1 MAMSQRSELT
11 WVELRVGLFVLVGL
25 GILATG
31 ILYVTGAG
39 TLAPKYEL
47 RTYLPEA
54 EGLTEGTDVTLDGLL
69 VGSVKN
75 ITLSTSDDRSHN
87 IEVVMRV
94 DRRYQQHIRTDSV
107 ASLVTQGLLGSR
119 YVSISRGY
127 SGEVLAPGSTVQA
140 SEEIAIK
147 DVVQRGA
154 DLVQNLGVL
163 TQDVSGVVDKLK
175 GGQGTLGKLLN
186 DPTLYNNLNAT
197 ADQARS
203 LMASTRQGNGTLGKL
218 MTSDELYKKADK
230 AIDNAG
236 AILADVHQQKGTI
249 GKLVSDPTMYN
260 EAKDFINH
268 SNALVSDVRSGKG
281 TLGKLATDDTLY
293 TNMKQA
299 SVNIRD
305 ATAKLNTNTS
315 TAGKF
320 FNDPKLY
327 DNLTGLTGDMRSL
340 IADIRKDPK
349 KFLHTTFSIF

>member
-11 WVELRVGLFVLVGL
+11 WAELRVGLFVLVGL
-25 GILATG
+25 AILATG

-39 TLAPKYEL
+39 SLSPKYEL
-47 RTYLPEA
+47 RTYLPEV
-54 EGLTEGTDVTLDGLL
+54 EGLTEGTDVTLDGLH
-69 VGSVKN
+69 VGNVKR
-75 ITLSTSDDRSHN
+75 IVLSTSNDKDHN
-87 IEVVMRV
+87 LEVVMRIE
-94 DRRYQQHIRTDSV
+94 RKFQQHIRSDSV
-107 ASLVTQGLLGSR
+107 ASLVTQGVLGNR

-127 SGEVLAPGSTVQA
+127 SGEVIASGGTVQA

-163 TQDVSGVVDKLK
+163 SQDITGIVNKVK

-197 ADQARS
+197 ADQARG

-218 MTSDELYKKADK
+218 LTSDELYQKTDK

-236 AILADVHQQKGTI
+236 AILADVHNQKGTI

-268 SNALVSDVRSGKG
+268 SDALVSNVRSGKG

-293 TNMKQA
+293 TNMRQA
-299 SVNIRD
+299 SANIRD
-305 ATAKLNTNTS
+305 ATAKLNSNTN

-320 FNDPKLY
+320 FSDPKLY

-349 KFLHTTFSIF
+349 KFLHATFSIF

>member
-1 MAMSQRSELT
+1 MAMPQRNELT
-11 WVELRVGLFVLVGL
+11 WAELRVGLFVLVGL
-25 GILATG
+25 AILATG

-47 RTYLPEA
+47 HTYLAEA
-54 EGLTEGTDVTLDGLL
+54 EGLVEGTDVTLDGLL
-69 VGSVKN
+69 VGSVNN
-75 ITLSTSDDRSHN
+75 IVLSTSNDRNHN
-87 IEVVMRV
+87 IEVVMRIE
-94 DRRYQQHIRTDSV
+94 RKYQQHIRTDSV

-127 SGEVLAPGSTVQA
+127 SGEVLASGDTVQA

-163 TQDVSGVVDKLK
+163 TQDITGVINKVK
-175 GGQGTLGKLLN
+175 GGEGTLGKLLN

-197 ADQARS
+197 ADQARG
-203 LMASTRQGNGTLGKL
+203 LMLSTQQGHGTLGKL
-218 MTSDELYKKADK
+218 MTSDELYQKADK

-236 AILADVHQQKGTI
+236 AILADVHNQKGTI
-249 GKLVSDPTMYN
+249 GKLVSDPTIYN
-260 EAKDFINH
+260 EAKDFVNH

-293 TNMKQA
+293 ANMKQA
-299 SVNIRD
+299 SANIRD
-305 ATAKLNTNTS
+305 ATAKLNSNTN

-320 FNDPKLY
+320 FSDPRLY